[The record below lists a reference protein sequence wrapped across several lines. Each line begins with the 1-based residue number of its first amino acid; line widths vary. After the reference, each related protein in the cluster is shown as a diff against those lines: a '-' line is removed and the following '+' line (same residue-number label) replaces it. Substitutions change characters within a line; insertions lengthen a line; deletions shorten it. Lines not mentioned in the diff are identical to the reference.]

1 MMKRVLIALGVALG
15 GCSDNSGAT
24 SPPSGADLISS
35 VKRGDGAACGHQMV
49 LEHIGLLATG
59 QLTYSDE
66 NDWNGG
72 WTPAQIQDFG
82 SSFVSQVTQIVRN
95 SYDDS
100 ASRIS
105 CGALYTAATNGAW
118 FSHPIEYDIQ
128 ISVDQ
133 EPIIAVR
140 NERQLKDTAWRAH
153 HLYYCENIYPEQ
165 VQREGTPYGIVCTLD
180 ELRRVDRT
188 RLERIVVP
196 AVPAE
201 SEGRDDAQQR
211 DEQARDNERKLAE
224 RAAEERVG
232 RVEYRG
238 PPVILP
244 GPPPPPPRPAVPDDR
259 PTVIANPSWQRPPQ
273 PRFPGVARLRRV
285 TRGTAEVSCRVQ
297 PNGALTSCRSTPE
310 TASSLG
316 FGGEAVRAAEEA
328 RVTSQTV
335 DRLATGGSVTFT
347 IRFEDDQPRGD

>member
-1 MMKRVLIALGVALG
+1 MKRVLIALGVALG
-15 GCSDNSGAT
+15 GCSDNSGAR
-24 SPPSGADLISS
+24 SAPSGADLVTS
-35 VKRGDGAACGHQMV
+35 VKRGDGAACDHQMV

-66 NDWNGG
+66 DNWNGG
-72 WTPAQIQDFG
+72 WTPAHIQDFR

-140 NERQLKDTAWRAH
+140 DERQLKETAWRAH

-180 ELRRVDRT
+180 ELRRVERT
-188 RLERIVVP
+188 RLERAVIPV
-196 AVPAE
+196 VPAE
-201 SEGRDDAQQR
+201 SEKRNDAQQR

-244 GPPPPPPRPAVPDDR
+244 GPPPPPPMPATPDDR
-259 PTVIANPSWQRPPQ
+259 PTVIANPTWQRPPQ
-273 PRFPGVARLRRV
+273 PRFPGMARLRRV
-285 TRGTAEVSCRVQ
+285 VRGSAEVSCRIW
-297 PNGALTSCRSTPE
+297 PNGSLGSCRATSETPR
-310 TASSLG
+310 G
-316 FGGEAVRAAEEA
+316 FGFGEEAVRAGDEA

-335 DRLATGGSVTFT
+335 NRLAAGGSVTFT
-347 IRFEDDQPRGD
+347 LRFEDDQPRVD